1 MAPAAPPA
9 TPPATS
15 RRGALFG
22 LTLGLV
28 LQRVLCP
35 AAPAAAEDVAP
46 EILGSW
52 RVDAEVARAE
62 VLRTLEDELMALPE
76 EDRAAL
82 RETVLAE
89 LERTLREIGQ
99 GIELRP
105 DGTAVL
111 STADGPVAATWT
123 PDEDY
128 LRIERRD
135 PGPDDVAM
143 LAFLE
148 DGTLW
153 IEPDDLT
160 ADALPIPLTRR

>member
-1 MAPAAPPA
+1 MRARHP
-9 TPPATS
+9 TTS
-15 RRGALFG
+15 RRGALLG
-22 LTLGLV
+22 LTLALTLPAVLV
-28 LQRVLCP
+28 
-35 AAPAAAEDVAP
+35 PAAAEDLAP

-62 VLRTLEDELMALPE
+62 VLRTLDEELLALPE
-76 EDRAAL
+76 EDRTAL

-89 LERTLREIGQ
+89 LERTLRGIGQ

-111 STADGPVAATWT
+111 LTPDGPVTAVWT

-128 LRIERRD
+128 VRIERR
-135 PGPDDVAM
+135 PAAPDDVAL

-148 DGTLW
+148 EGTLW

>member
-1 MAPAAPPA
+1 MRARHP
-9 TPPATS
+9 TTS
-15 RRGALFG
+15 RRGALLG
-22 LTLGLV
+22 LTLGLT
-28 LQRVLCP
+28 LPPLLAP
-35 AAPAAAEDVAP
+35 PAPAAAEDVAP

-52 RVDAEVARAE
+52 RVDEEVARAE
-62 VLRTLEDELMALPE
+62 VLRTLDEELLGLPE

-89 LERTLREIGQ
+89 LERTLREVGR

-111 STADGPVAATWT
+111 LMPDGPEAAVWT

-128 LRIERRD
+128 VRIERRA
-135 PGPDDVAM
+135 PRPDEGAL

-153 IEPDDLT
+153 IEPDDLS

>member
-1 MAPAAPPA
+1 MRARH
-9 TPPATS
+9 TTTS
-15 RRGALFG
+15 RRGALLM
-22 LTLGLV
+22 LTLGLT
-28 LQRVLCP
+28 LPAGLLP
-35 AAPAAAEDVAP
+35 AAPAAAEDIAP

-52 RVDAEVARAE
+52 RVDAEIARAE
-62 VLRTLEDELMALPE
+62 VLRTLDEELLALPE
-76 EDRAAL
+76 EDRDAL

-89 LERTLREIGQ
+89 LERTLKRVGQ

-105 DGTAVL
+105 DGSAL
-111 STADGPVAATWT
+111 LLAPDGPVAAVWT

-128 LRIERRD
+128 VRIERRT
-135 PGPDDVAM
+135 PGPDDVAL
-143 LAFLE
+143 LAFLG